1 MLIFFKYYDIEN
13 SFLTYCGLAHVE
25 RQAKVIDLL
34 ELMWEKAGL
43 PMGTPLSVYEEEYH
57 NSVHPLIFDF
67 ETTLEMAIDELMDG
81 DIIAFERIDVIPPS
95 DGPSG
100 LLEYYQNLLHC
111 VEVLFCDKNVPN
123 DPGFSLELSMKM
135 TYNQIATAVAMHLG
149 ADPFKLQ
156 FFKNQNSYCD
166 RPGGPLRSSYDG
178 TLKDILLYFRSSQ
191 VKKIYFQHVSDWDR
205 VGVIWVFNIES
216 FNLSI
221 KLPINIYEM
230 ENKRSFKCTYV
241 NSNLQE
247 KVM

>member
-43 PMGTPLSVYEEEYH
+43 PMGTPLSVYEEEYP

-156 FFKNQNSYCD
+156 FFKNQSSYCD

-178 TLKDILLYFRSSQ
+178 TLKDILLYFRSSK
-191 VKKIYFQHVSDWDR
+191 VMKIYFQHVSDWDR

-216 FNLSI
+216 FQFSSPLTFTKWRTSEALNARMSTLI
-221 KLPINIYEM
+221 CR
-230 ENKRSFKCTYV
+230 KR
-241 NSNLQE
+241 
-247 KVM
+247 